1 MIMMIVMIVLRM
13 LMIPNIN
20 EATNHII
27 SYRYY
32 TINLSSV

>member
-1 MIMMIVMIVLRM
+1 VMSMFI
-13 LMIPNIN
+13 ITNIN

-32 TINLSSV
+32 TISLSSI